1 MNIVRF
7 SFEIIKIE
15 IEIEIEIEIGIDCR
29 GDIHPGIENF
39 KLFLLLTSF

>member
-7 SFEIIKIE
+7 SFEIIK